1 MLRPIFIGAN
11 MKKKKKQRGIR
22 TVIAALVIA
31 LIAVAALIIWKQW
44 EYSASEDFYNGL
56 RGALRLGGVCA

>member
-1 MLRPIFIGAN
+1 
-11 MKKKKKQRGIR
+11 MKKKRKQRGIR
-22 TVIAALVIA
+22 TAIAVLVIA

-56 RGALRLGGVCA
+56 RGALRFGGMRA

>member
-22 TVIAALVIA
+22 TAIAVLVIA
-31 LIAVAALIIWKQW
+31 LAAVIALIIWKQW
-44 EYSASEDFYNGL
+44 EYSTSANFYDGL
-56 RGALRLGGVCA
+56 RGALQHGGLYA

>member
-1 MLRPIFIGAN
+1 

-22 TVIAALVIA
+22 TAIAVLVIV

-44 EYSASEDFYNGL
+44 EYGASEDFYNGL
-56 RGALRLGGVCA
+56 RGALQFRGMSA

>member
-1 MLRPIFIGAN
+1 

-22 TVIAALVIA
+22 TAIAVLVIA

-44 EYSASEDFYNGL
+44 EYGESADFYNGL
-56 RGALRLGGVCA
+56 RESLRFGGMRV